1 MRPTKAFILVVNAGS
16 SSLKF
21 ALYETALTLL
31 EIFKGSVDGIGSL
44 CASLKVKSS
53 TDADTF
59 LNFNKPINHRE
70 ATEHLIDWLHQ
81 RVQASELIA
90 IGHRIVHGGPNF
102 DGPIEVTSQVL
113 KELRNLGKI
122 DPDHAPLE
130 LELIEKFK
138 QVFASVPQW
147 ACFDTSFH
155 RSLPLVSRLLPI
167 PLRYEAKGIRRYGFH
182 GISYEYLMSE
192 LVRVATDQRE
202 HQRVIIAHLGS
213 GVSLAAVS
221 RGKSIDTTMSF
232 TPNSGV
238 PMSTRSGDLD
248 PALFS
253 YLSTSEG
260 MTDQAF
266 NKMVCFQSG
275 LLGLSETSADMRE
288 LLKAEKTDHRA
299 ADAVALF
306 CYHIKKAI
314 GAYAAVLG
322 GIDTLIFSG
331 GVGENSPEIRARIC
345 EGLDFLGITL
355 DDPENR
361 SGSDV
366 ISKSGGRSRVR
377 VIRTDEERQIA
388 ETVSQKFKTGT

>member
-1 MRPTKAFILVVNAGS
+1 MKPTKAFILVVNAGS

-21 ALYETALTLL
+21 ALYERALTLL
-31 EIFKGSVDGIGSL
+31 EIFKGSFEGIGAS
-44 CASLKVKSS
+44 CASLKIKSS

-59 LNFNKPINHRE
+59 INFNKPLDHRA
-70 ATEHLIDWLHQ
+70 ATLHLIDWLNE
-81 RVQASELIA
+81 RVHASELIA
-90 IGHRIVHGGPNF
+90 IGYRIVHGGSNF
-102 DGPIEVTSQVL
+102 DEPTEVTSQVL
-113 KELRNLGKI
+113 REIRKLSTI

-155 RSLPLVSRLLPI
+155 RNLPLVSRLLPI
-167 PLRYEAKGIRRYGFH
+167 PLRYEEKGIRRYGFH
-182 GISYEYLMSE
+182 GISFEYLMSE
-192 LVRVATDQRE
+192 FVRIASDQRE
-202 HQRVIIAHLGS
+202 HRRVIIAHLGS

-221 RGKSIDTTMSF
+221 HGKSIDTTMSF

-238 PMSTRSGDLD
+238 PMATRSGDLD
-248 PALFS
+248 PSLFS
-253 YLSTSEG
+253 YLSTTEG

-266 NKMVCFQSG
+266 NKMVCLESG

-288 LLKAEKTDHRA
+288 LLEAEKTDHRA

-306 CYHIKKAI
+306 CYHIKKTI

-322 GIDTLIFSG
+322 GVDTLIFSG
-331 GVGENSPEIRARIC
+331 GIGENSPEIRERIC
-345 EGLDFLGITL
+345 KGLDFLGIAL
-355 DDPENR
+355 DEQENR
-361 SGSDV
+361 SGSQV
-366 ISKSGGRSRVR
+366 ISESGGRARVR

-388 ETVSQKFKTGT
+388 ETVSDKFRTGT